1 MNKVSLLF
9 LIFLLISNC
18 SFNDKSK
25 LWTKSKNIEPEKG
38 LVIKELFKEEESI
51 SKEFNPNLK
60 IQLNSKLINNSFI
73 NNLSNN
79 NGRVNYEGNLKN
91 TSRYK
96 FATIKNFDQF
106 EPEIIFDKE
115 NIIFLTTKEQY

>member
-25 LWTKSKNIEPEKG
+25 LWTKSKNIEAEKN

-51 SKEFNPNLK
+51 NKEFNPNFVL
-60 IQLNSKLINNSFI
+60 
-73 NNLSNN
+73 
-79 NGRVNYEGNLKN
+79 
-91 TSRYK
+91 
-96 FATIKNFDQF
+96 
-106 EPEIIFDKE
+106 
-115 NIIFLTTKEQY
+115 